1 MQIIDSHCH
10 LDRVDLSAFGGSM
23 ESLLAHAKTLSVE
36 EFLCVCIDL
45 EHFDDVLAIAQ
56 KHPEVYASVGVHPCE
71 LDGKDPSV
79 EELLTLAKHDK
90 IIAIGET
97 GLDYFHVQKDGADW
111 QRERFRRH
119 IAASNQSGKP
129 MIIHTRNAKA
139 DTIAIM
145 REEKAE
151 KGVMHCFSED
161 WETAKAA
168 MDLGFYISFSGIVT
182 FKNAED
188 LREVAKKVPLDR
200 ILVETDSPY
209 LTPVPYRGK
218 PNSPAYTY
226 YVAEKMAEIR
236 GETIETIANAT
247 THNFNTLFNLALNLE
262 AKPLKN

>member
-1 MQIIDSHCH
+1 MKIIDSHCH

-23 ESLLAHAKTLSVE
+23 ESMLAHAKTLSVE

-45 EHFDDVLAIAQ
+45 EHFDDVFSLAKKYPRI
-56 KHPEVYASVGVHPCE
+56 YASVGVHPCE
-71 LDGKDPSV
+71 LEGQDPTV
-79 EELLTLAKHDK
+79 EELLILAAHDK

-97 GLDYFHVQKDGADW
+97 GLDYFHVEKDTADW

-129 MIIHTRNAKA
+129 MIIHTRNARE

-151 KGVMHCFSED
+151 KGVIHCFSENWD
-161 WETAKAA
+161 MAKKA

-182 FKNAED
+182 FKSAKE
-188 LREVAKKVPLDR
+188 LQEVAKKMPLDR

-209 LTPVPYRGK
+209 LTPVPFRGK

-226 YVAEKMAEIR
+226 YSVEKIAEIR
-236 GETIETIANAT
+236 GESIEKIAEST
-247 THNFNTLFNLALNLE
+247 TNNFRQLFSM
-262 AKPLKN
+262 